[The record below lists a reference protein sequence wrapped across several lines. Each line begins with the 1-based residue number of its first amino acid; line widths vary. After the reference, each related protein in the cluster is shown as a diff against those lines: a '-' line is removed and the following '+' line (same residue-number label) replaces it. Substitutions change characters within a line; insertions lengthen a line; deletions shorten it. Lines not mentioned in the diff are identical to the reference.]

1 MCVFNFPQY
10 EHEPF
15 WNYFS
20 WLNDYRAQLNHNFEK
35 WKIFEVIHE
44 GLNIESRSYIDSIFP
59 EGFRELLS
67 KTPNEVWDFFKK
79 LVWETYAFEQANKPF
94 RYPTQGEYEFHAN
107 SYPPYQFMN
116 CSDPF
121 HSDMLSVLCDYFESP
136 YHDAYTCPFR
146 DYIDDTYASFEK
158 KINEMTDQMV
168 ETIKVRIA

>member
-1 MCVFNFPQY
+1 M
-10 EHEPF
+10 
-15 WNYFS
+15 
-20 WLNDYRAQLNHNFEK
+20 
-35 WKIFEVIHE
+35 
-44 GLNIESRSYIDSIFP
+44 
-59 EGFRELLS
+59 LS

-94 RYPTQGEYEFHAN
+94 RYPTQGKYEFHAN

-168 ETIKVRIA
+168 ETIKVRIAEYSQCFNQIRGTSSEIDSSLGSPKPKISLYEDFKPSNSVRPDLNENMSLPSSE